1 MTSEVSIT
9 LDIPAKTIDILK
21 LLQYQNSVL
30 GYKLNK
36 AARTITLTGYVTEIT
51 DIEEVWDTVPSID
64 DYLRK
69 EE

>member
-9 LDIPAKTIDILK
+9 LDIPAKAIDILK

-30 GYKLNK
+30 DYKLNK

-51 DIEEVWDTVPSID
+51 DIEEVWDTLPIID

>member
-9 LDIPAKTIDILK
+9 LDIPAKAIDILK
-21 LLQYQNSVL
+21 TLQYQNPVL
-30 GYKLNK
+30 DYKLNK

-51 DIEEVWDTVPSID
+51 DIEEVWDTLPSID

-69 EE
+69 GE

>member
-1 MTSEVSIT
+1 MTSEISIT

-30 GYKLNK
+30 DYKLNK

>member
-30 GYKLNK
+30 DYKLNK

-51 DIEEVWDTVPSID
+51 DIEEVWDTLPIID

>member
-30 GYKLNK
+30 DYKLNK

>member
-9 LDIPAKTIDILK
+9 LDIPAKAIDILK
-21 LLQYQNSVL
+21 TLQYQNPVL
-30 GYKLNK
+30 DYKLNK

-51 DIEEVWDTVPSID
+51 DIEEVWDTRPSID

-69 EE
+69 GE

>member
-9 LDIPAKTIDILK
+9 LDIPAKAIDILK
-21 LLQYQNSVL
+21 TLQYQNPVL
-30 GYKLNK
+30 DYKLNK